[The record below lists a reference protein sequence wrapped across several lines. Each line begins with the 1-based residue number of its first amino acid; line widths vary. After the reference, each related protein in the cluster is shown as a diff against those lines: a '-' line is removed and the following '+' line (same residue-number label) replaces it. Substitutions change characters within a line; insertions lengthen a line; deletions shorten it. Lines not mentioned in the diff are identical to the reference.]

1 MAGIPENDKFKTV
14 HDMAT
19 EQLAEL
25 GPSVMA
31 EVASRMAQR
40 EVQKRADKMVQAI
53 DKIAVLT
60 LDHKKLGPDDVRYN
74 EAGEKISEAY
84 TKKRIDEIN
93 KSKSNIEKLQAAVA
107 KAHSLGDY
115 SDIDKLL
122 GGGQKP
128 QAEGGTKD
136 SGDVAG
142 STSGTDS

>member
-1 MAGIPENDKFKTV
+1 MADVPENNNFKTV

-25 GPSVMA
+25 GPSVIA

-53 DKIAVLT
+53 DKIATLT
-60 LDHKKLGPDDVRYN
+60 LEHKKLGPDDVRFN
-74 EAGEKISEAY
+74 AKGEKESESY

-107 KAHSLGDY
+107 KAHTTGDY

-122 GGGQKP
+122 GSGQKP
-128 QAEGGTKD
+128 QTEGGTKD

-142 STSGTDS
+142 GTPPKDS